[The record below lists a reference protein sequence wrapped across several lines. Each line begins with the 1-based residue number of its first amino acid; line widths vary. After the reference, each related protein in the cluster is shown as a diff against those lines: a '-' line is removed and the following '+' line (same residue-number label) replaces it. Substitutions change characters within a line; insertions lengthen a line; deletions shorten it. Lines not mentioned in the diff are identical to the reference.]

1 MKKWKLT
8 YSVLYVWE
16 DEPKNYTME
25 FIYLETLLRFIKDTE
40 KDANQFLISFSVEK
54 LDFPKPNE
62 KANEAVA

>member
-16 DEPKNYTME
+16 DVPRNYTME

-40 KDANQFLISFSVEK
+40 KDTNQFLISFSVEK

-62 KANEAVA
+62 YANKA